1 MKRLAAAFA
10 VIVIPASISGCGLG
24 PRNFRKIT
32 HPAPLVRAR
41 AMSLG
46 YGQPDSV
53 VLPAL
58 LERLNDSDVVVRL
71 AAHEE
76 LKQRTGRDFGY
87 LPWGSTEER
96 SKAIGRWHSW
106 LAGGPS
112 GRGPAPAR
120 RSRGRACPGPR
131 RRAARVVNQ
140 GEPRPWP

>member
-1 MKRLAAAFA
+1 
-10 VIVIPASISGCGLG
+10 
-24 PRNFRKIT
+24 
-32 HPAPLVRAR
+32 
-41 AMSLG
+41 MSLG

-87 LPWGSTEER
+87 LPWGSGEER
-96 SKAIGRWHSW
+96 SKAISRWQSW

-112 GRGPAPAR
+112 GRGPAPVQ
-120 RSRGRACPGPR
+120 PR
-131 RRAARVVNQ
+131 KSL
-140 GEPRPWP
+140 PRPSPQGR

>member
-1 MKRLAAAFA
+1 MNRLAAAFA
-10 VIVIPASISGCGLG
+10 VIAIPAFLSGCGLG

-58 LERLNDSDVVVRL
+58 VGRLNDSDPVVRL

-76 LKQRTGRDFGY
+76 LKRRTGHDLGY
-87 LPWGSTEER
+87 VPWASDEER
-96 SKAIGRWHSW
+96 TSAINRWRSW
-106 LAGGPS
+106 LTGAPVGAGQRP
-112 GRGPAPAR
+112 PQ
-120 RSRGRACPGPR
+120 PR
-131 RRAARVVNQ
+131 KSL
-140 GEPRPWP
+140 PRPSSQGR

>member
-1 MKRLAAAFA
+1 VRMKRLAAAFA
-10 VIVIPASISGCGLG
+10 VIAILTSISGCGLG

-87 LPWGSTEER
+87 LPWGSSEER
-96 SKAIGRWHSW
+96 SKAISRWQSW
-106 LAGGPS
+106 LAGGPD
-112 GRGPAPAR
+112 GRGPAPAQ
-120 RSRGRACPGPR
+120 PR
-131 RRAARVVNQ
+131 KSL
-140 GEPRPWP
+140 PRPSPQGR

>member
-24 PRNFRKIT
+24 PRHFRKIT

-53 VLPAL
+53 VVPAL
-58 LERLNDSDVVVRL
+58 LGRLNDSDVVVRL

-87 LPWGSTEER
+87 LPWGRTEER
-96 SKAIGRWHSW
+96 SKAIGRWRSW
-106 LAGGPS
+106 LAGGLS
-112 GRGPAPAR
+112 GQGPAPAPAQPR
-120 RSRGRACPGPR
+120 KSLPRLSPRGR
-131 RRAARVVNQ
+131 
-140 GEPRPWP
+140 

>member
-10 VIVIPASISGCGLG
+10 LIAILTSISGCGLG

-46 YGQPDSV
+46 YGQPDSL

-58 LERLNDSDVVVRL
+58 LGQLNDSDVVVRL

-76 LKQRTGRDFGY
+76 LKLRTGRDFGY

-96 SKAIGRWHSW
+96 SKAISRWQSW
-106 LAGGPS
+106 LAGKTS
-112 GRGPAPAR
+112 RQAPEQ
-120 RSRGRACPGPR
+120 PR
-131 RRAARVVNQ
+131 KSL
-140 GEPRPWP
+140 PRPSPQAR

>member
-10 VIVIPASISGCGLG
+10 LIAHLTSISGCGLG

-46 YGQPDSV
+46 YGQPNSV

-58 LERLNDSDVVVRL
+58 LGRLNDTDVVVRL

-76 LKQRTGRDFGY
+76 LKLRTGRDFGY
-87 LPWGSTEER
+87 RPWGSVEER
-96 SKAIGRWHSW
+96 SRAIDRWQSW
-106 LAGGPS
+106 LVGGPS
-112 GRGPAPAR
+112 GQGSTPAPAQ
-120 RSRGRACPGPR
+120 PR
-131 RRAARVVNQ
+131 KSL
-140 GEPRPWP
+140 PRPSPQGR

>member
-10 VIVIPASISGCGLG
+10 VIPLLTAISGCGLG

-46 YGQPDSV
+46 YGQPDAV

-58 LERLNDSDVVVRL
+58 LGRLNDSDMVVRL

-76 LKQRTGRDFGY
+76 LKLRTGRDFGY
-87 LPWGSTEER
+87 LPWGSIEER
-96 SKAIGRWHSW
+96 SKAISRWQSW
-106 LAGGPS
+106 LAGKPS
-112 GRGPAPAR
+112 GQAPAQPR
-120 RSRGRACPGPR
+120 KSLPTPSPQGR
-131 RRAARVVNQ
+131 
-140 GEPRPWP
+140 

>member
-1 MKRLAAAFA
+1 MAAAFA

-58 LERLNDSDVVVRL
+58 LGRLNDSDVVVRL

-96 SKAIGRWHSW
+96 SKAIGRWRFV
-106 LAGGPS
+106 AGGRAIRAGP
-112 GRGPAPAR
+112 GAGPAQ
-120 RSRGRACPGPR
+120 PR
-131 RRAARVVNQ
+131 KSL
-140 GEPRPWP
+140 PRPSPQGR

>member
-10 VIVIPASISGCGLG
+10 GIAILTSISGCGLG

-46 YGQPDSV
+46 YGQPDAV

-58 LERLNDSDVVVRL
+58 IERLNDSDVVVRL

-76 LKQRTGRDFGY
+76 LKRRTGRDFGY
-87 LPWGSTEER
+87 LPWGGTEER
-96 SKAIGRWHSW
+96 SRAINRWREW
-106 LAGGPS
+106 LAGGRT
-112 GRGPAPAR
+112 GYAPAPAQPR
-120 RSRGRACPGPR
+120 KTLPRPSPQGRPG
-131 RRAARVVNQ
+131 
-140 GEPRPWP
+140 GEPGRT